1 MIRFNQVEVTFTQK
15 GQVVH
20 AVKNASFS
28 VEKGEIFGIV
38 GSSGAGKSTLLRT
51 INLLE
56 KPTRGSIEISGER
69 IDHYMGEKL
78 RKLRRKIGMIF
89 QHFNLVE
96 SKTVYDNIAF
106 SLKTAGKSKAEID
119 IKVKDLLGL
128 VGLSD
133 KINTYP
139 SKLSGGQKQ
148 RVGIARAL
156 ANDADI
162 ILCDEP
168 TSALDLETTASILA
182 LLKDLNFKLGITIV
196 LITHEMDVV
205 KAICDRVAVM
215 NLGEIVEIGDVY
227 TIFTEAKDPFTR
239 QLISYT
245 TKFDIPVEVRNQL
258 TSKIYM
264 ITFRGDQ
271 AMEPVLSKASQSY
284 DVQFN
289 ILHGKIEYINGI
301 PLGILY
307 VTIIGDIQNARDA
320 LTYLKTNTNRL
331 EEVSYEQ

>member
-1 MIRFNQVEVTFTQK
+1 LITFNQLEVTFKQK

-20 AVKNASFS
+20 AVKEATFS

-51 INLLE
+51 LNLLE
-56 KPTRGSIEISGER
+56 KPTRGSIEIKGER
-69 IDHYMGEKL
+69 IDCYTGEKL
-78 RKLRRKIGMIF
+78 RNLRRKIGMIF

-96 SKTVYDNIAF
+96 SKSVYDNIAF
-106 SLKTAGKSKAEID
+106 SLKTAGKSKGEID
-119 IKVKDLLGL
+119 KKVKDLLGL

-133 KINTYP
+133 KIYAYP

-156 ANDADI
+156 ANDAEI

-182 LLKDLNFKLGITIV
+182 LLKDLNHKLGITIV

-227 TIFTEAKDPFTR
+227 SIFTDAKDPFTK

-245 TKFDIPVEVRNQL
+245 TKFDIPVEVRNQV
-258 TSKIYM
+258 TSKIYK
-264 ITFRGDQ
+264 ITFKGDQ
-271 AMEPVLSKASQSY
+271 AMDPILSKASQAY

-289 ILHGKIEYINGI
+289 ILHGKIEYINGV

-307 VTIIGDIQNARDA
+307 VAIKGHTQNEGDAI
-320 LTYLKTNTNRL
+320 TYLKANTSRL
-331 EEVSYEQ
+331 EEVAYEQ